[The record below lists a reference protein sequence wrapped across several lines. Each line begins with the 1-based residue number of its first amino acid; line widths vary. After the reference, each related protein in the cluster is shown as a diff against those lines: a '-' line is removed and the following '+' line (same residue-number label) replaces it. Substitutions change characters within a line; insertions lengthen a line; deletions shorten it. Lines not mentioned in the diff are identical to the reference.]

1 MATAKVSYFEWMYRT
16 VTDSRGSKRNSYRK
30 LLKQLDSIEFTW
42 LLSDDENRAADG
54 EEGLRWRYLYE
65 NNLEELDKPRGSCS
79 VLEMILAL
87 AYKCEEIMDDT
98 SYGDRTTQWF
108 WNMITNLGLGGM
120 YDSRYNSVYVKC
132 VVERFLDRDFEPD
145 GHGSLFV
152 ISNCRYDLRD
162 VEIWTSML
170 WYLDS
175 IT

>member
-65 NNLEELDKPRGSCS
+65 NNLVELDEPRGPCS

-98 SYGDRTTQWF
+98 SYGDRTVQWF

-120 YDSRYNSVYVKC
+120 YDNRYDSIYVKC
-132 VVERFLDRDFEPD
+132 AIQRFLDRDFEPD

-152 ISNCRYDLRD
+152 INNCRYDLRD